1 MIPGSSISAMTRNR
15 PFALG
20 AFERVGFVD
29 LPDQP
34 RPSGFCAWRK
44 FTCRLLASGQQRGAG
59 LRENFLCP
67 LAPGPVRVPP
77 HVVHPVF
84 VTIGDVPAKEFEPL
98 RPRHQLRIRFQ
109 PETHLRA
116 VDRGASGR
124 VAPHVGQRQR
134 RAQHGAGELHFAFR
148 VVSRKDVPQIIEVAS
163 RSAAKIKYRERR
175 LTLEISICPGSYAPL
190 RFETVVLI
198 LLRPDG
204 VQCCRRLSAYRHQ
217 VRHRVEDFPSEPTAV
232 CFL

>member
-1 MIPGSSISAMTRNR
+1 MRQMIPGSSISAMTRNR

-34 RPSGFCAWRK
+34 RPSGFCACRK
-44 FTCRLLASGQQRGAG
+44 FTCP
-59 LRENFLCP
+59 P
-67 LAPGPVRVPP
+67 LAPG
-77 HVVHPVF
+77 
-84 VTIGDVPAKEFEPL
+84 
-98 RPRHQLRIRFQ
+98 Q
-109 PETHLRA
+109 
-116 VDRGASGR
+116 
-124 VAPHVGQRQR
+124 QR
-134 RAQHGAGELHFAFR
+134 GAGELHFAFR

-175 LTLEISICPGSYAPL
+175 LTLEISICQGSYAPL